1 MEVYEKIDKILKE
14 QNISKREFAIRLR
27 NLEPRLKTTGEAPS
41 EKTIY
46 GYLAGRISIAIE
58 LIPYISD
65 ALGIEEQI
73 LFNDTKN
80 SRERFF
86 NNFLQTATNKEIKI
100 LKEKFNLQEDCI
112 SNIKKSYL
120 KLSKEE
126 LDSQVELISLLPYA
140 PKVLQDKI
148 IKKLKNMKKFTDL
161 V

>member
-86 NNFLQTATNKEIKI
+86 NNFLQTATNK
-100 LKEKFNLQEDCI
+100 
-112 SNIKKSYL
+112 
-120 KLSKEE
+120 
-126 LDSQVELISLLPYA
+126 
-140 PKVLQDKI
+140 
-148 IKKLKNMKKFTDL
+148 
-161 V
+161 